1 MRGYFGIGLERIS
14 KQYNVGNIFRTANAF
29 GASFVF
35 TISASYNREIGKGSD
50 TSDALGQIP
59 FYDFPTLEDVI
70 LPKDTKVVGVEI
82 DDNAI
87 DLPSFHHPA
96 NAVYIFGPEKG
107 DLSKPAKQKCD
118 FLVKIPSKFCLN
130 VGIAGVIVMYDR
142 LISRTRFPNRPLR
155 PGGPVTELVVKSNKT
170 LITGKKTM
178 NDFLVKP
185 PEIQI

>member
-1 MRGYFGIGLERIS
+1 MRGYFGIGLEGIS

-35 TISASYNREIGKGSD
+35 TISASYNREIGKGAD

-59 FYDFPTLEDVI
+59 FYEFPTLNDVV
-70 LPKDTKVVGVEI
+70 LPKDIKVVGVEI
-82 DDNAI
+82 DDNSI
-87 DLPSFHHPA
+87 ELPSFHHPA

-107 DLSKPAKQKCD
+107 DLSKKAKQRCD

-130 VGIAGVIVMYDR
+130 VGIAGVIIMYDR

-155 PGGPVTELVVKSNKT
+155 PGGPESQLMIKSNKT
-170 LITGKKTM
+170 RIRVKKKM
-178 NDFLVKP
+178 NDFIVKP
-185 PEIQI
+185 PETLI